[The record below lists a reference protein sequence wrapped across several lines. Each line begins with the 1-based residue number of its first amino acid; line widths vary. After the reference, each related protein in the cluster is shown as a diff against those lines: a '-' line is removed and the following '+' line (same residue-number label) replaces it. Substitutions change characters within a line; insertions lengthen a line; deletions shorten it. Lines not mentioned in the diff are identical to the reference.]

1 MCNCSTCTGK
11 AKQTTNDY
19 TQCHQQTVLD
29 LKTLMQQTCQLD
41 SSCSI
46 GLMREVSV
54 RFVLAATKKCEDKLQ
69 GALESA
75 HLRAVEGVCSR
86 IEALQGF
93 VTAYCSYALLM
104 Q

>member
-1 MCNCSTCTGK
+1 M
-11 AKQTTNDY
+11 
-19 TQCHQQTVLD
+19 
-29 LKTLMQQTCQLD
+29 
-41 SSCSI
+41 
-46 GLMREVSV
+46 